1 LSAFAGFVRSYFELI
16 ETKDLTCN
24 AQFNFCL
31 LSTPSCLGAFVTVLS
46 LLIPLSLFES
56 PAFAGASFRLHG
68 VV

>member
-1 LSAFAGFVRSYFELI
+1 LAAFAGFVRSYFELI

-46 LLIPLSLFES
+46 LLIPLSLFE
-56 PAFAGASFRLHG
+56 
-68 VV
+68 